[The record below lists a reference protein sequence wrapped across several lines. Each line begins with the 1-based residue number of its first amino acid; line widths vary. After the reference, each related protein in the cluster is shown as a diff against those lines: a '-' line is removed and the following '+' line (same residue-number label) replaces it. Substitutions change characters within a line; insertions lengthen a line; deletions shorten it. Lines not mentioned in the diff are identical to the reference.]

1 MESIYEAAS
10 RSSQVVCAE
19 FRGAFQLFDRNKDG
33 FISCKELSVVVVL
46 RWNKARRWWWKN
58 KDGFI
63 SCKELSVVVVV
74 LEVVVEEQRRL
85 HLVQGDECVV
95 GVEV

>member
-1 MESIYEAAS
+1 
-10 RSSQVVCAE
+10 
-19 FRGAFQLFDRNKDG
+19 
-33 FISCKELSVVVVL
+33 
-46 RWNKARRWWWKN
+46 
-58 KDGFI
+58 
-63 SCKELSVVVVV
+63 VVVVV

>member
-33 FISCKELSVVVVL
+33 FISCKELSVVVV
-46 RWNKARRWWWKN
+46 
-58 KDGFI
+58 
-63 SCKELSVVVVV
+63 V

-95 GVEV
+95 DVEV

>member
-33 FISCKELSVVVVL
+33 FISCKELSVVVM
-46 RWNKARRWWWKN
+46 
-58 KDGFI
+58 
-63 SCKELSVVVVV
+63 V

>member
-1 MESIYEAAS
+1 
-10 RSSQVVCAE
+10 
-19 FRGAFQLFDRNKDG
+19 
-33 FISCKELSVVVVL
+33 
-46 RWNKARRWWWKN
+46 
-58 KDGFI
+58 
-63 SCKELSVVVVV
+63 V